1 MGLTARRK
9 ANSIAAPDFERLGKK
24 EVSMMTPIRRRDV
37 LKLAGGA
44 IAASVAGPGAGFAR
58 PRTQSPKK
66 GIIAGGGI
74 AGLCC
79 AYELM
84 KRGHDLTGLE
94 ASGPTRGRG
103 PPN

>member
-1 MGLTARRK
+1 
-9 ANSIAAPDFERLGKK
+9 
-24 EVSMMTPIRRRDV
+24 MMTPIRRRDV

-44 IAASVAGPGAGFAR
+44 IAASVAGPGAVFAR

-66 GIIAGGGI
+66 VIIAGGGI

-84 KRGHDLTGLE
+84 KRGHDATVLE
-94 ASGPTRGRG
+94 ASGHTGGAGRSIHHPLTAG
-103 PPN
+103 AHDDPGGGALTQPG